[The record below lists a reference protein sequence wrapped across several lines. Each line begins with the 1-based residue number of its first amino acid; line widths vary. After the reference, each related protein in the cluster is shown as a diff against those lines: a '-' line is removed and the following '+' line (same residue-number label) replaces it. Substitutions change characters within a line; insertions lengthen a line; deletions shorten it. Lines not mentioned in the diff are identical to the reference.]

1 MTLFI
6 DADGCP
12 VVDIAIK
19 VAKEHNVPCV
29 LICDTSHQIER
40 SVAKTITVSKGK
52 DSADFM
58 ILNMIKSQDVVIT
71 QDYGLA
77 AMCLA
82 KRALV
87 LNQNGLIYTGENI
100 DSLLYFRYESN
111 KLLNSGVRLR
121 GPKKR
126 EKSQDLDFESAL
138 RKILEK
144 EKTS

>member
-40 SVAKTITVSKGK
+40 SGAKTITVSKGK

-111 KLLNSGVRLR
+111 KLLNSG
-121 GPKKR
+121 
-126 EKSQDLDFESAL
+126 
-138 RKILEK
+138 
-144 EKTS
+144 